1 MPADTDTP
9 LSYPHRNDDYAYRV
23 PTPPRI
29 VVPPPALNEDALP
42 DIHLGA
48 SSVLP
53 TPGDAYTNLITTNA
67 VFEWTYER
75 RREAQMV
82 LPYLYLGPM
91 NAAKDEAFLS
101 KEGITMVLGVRQKHE
116 FTSKLMDGA
125 LRRTRAAGLEANTV
139 DLANN
144 QDLIHSFPETT
155 TMINSHLR
163 RIHDAQGKLG
173 KVLVFCESGNER
185 SAGVIAAYLMETHED
200 VDYIKAMQLC
210 QAQRFCVN
218 FDDAMKR
225 VLQGYWD
232 ILCAR
237 KSVAENARASGQSF
251 PPLSSVKSKRGLER
265 DEDEDM
271 EGMQVDDMERFGGR
285 TFTPFADMPL

>member
-1 MPADTDTP
+1 MPTDTEST
-9 LSYPHRNDDYAYRV
+9 LSFPHRNDDYAYRV

-29 VVPPPALNEDALP
+29 VVPPPALNAQALP
-42 DIHLGA
+42 DIDLGA
-48 SSVLP
+48 SSNTFAP
-53 TPGDAYTNLITTNA
+53 SGPYPNLIPTN
-67 VFEWTYER
+67 VIFDWSYER
-75 RREAQMV
+75 RREAQMI

-91 NAAKDEAFLS
+91 TAAKDEAWMR

-116 FTSKLMDGA
+116 FVSKLMDGA
-125 LRRTRAAGLEANTV
+125 LRRTQAAGLEARTV

-144 QDLIHSFPETT
+144 QDLIHAFPDTT
-155 TMINSHLR
+155 AMINSHLSR
-163 RIHDAQGKLG
+163 VHSATGKLG

-185 SAGVIAAYLMETHED
+185 SVGVVAAYLMETHAD

-218 FDDAMKR
+218 FDDPMKR

-232 ILCAR
+232 ILCAKR
-237 KSVAENARASGQSF
+237 SVAATSAGASGQVATSG
-251 PPLSSVKSKRGLER
+251 PGKSKRSLER

-271 EGMQVDDMERFGGR
+271 DGMDVDDLERFGGR
-285 TFTPFADMPL
+285 TFSPFANIQP

>member
-1 MPADTDTP
+1 MSTATEAP

-29 VVPPPALNEDALP
+29 VVPPPALNAHALP
-42 DIHLGA
+42 DIDLGA
-48 SSVLP
+48 SSNSFAP
-53 TPGDAYTNLITTNA
+53 SGPYPNLIPTN
-67 VFEWTYER
+67 VIFDWSYER
-75 RREAQMV
+75 RREAQMI

-91 NAAKDEAFLS
+91 TAAKDEAWMR
-101 KEGITMVLGVRQKHE
+101 KEGITMVLGVRQKHD
-116 FTSKLMDGA
+116 FVSKLMDGA
-125 LRRTRAAGLEANTV
+125 LRRTQAAGMEARTV

-144 QDLIHSFPETT
+144 QDLIHAFPDTT
-155 TMINSHLR
+155 AMINSHLSQV
-163 RIHDAQGKLG
+163 HNATGNMG

-185 SAGVIAAYLMETHED
+185 SVGVVAAYLMETHAD

-218 FDDAMKR
+218 FDDPMKR

-237 KSVAENARASGQSF
+237 RSVAATTSTAGQASPNG
-251 PPLSSVKSKRGLER
+251 PGKSKRSLER
-265 DEDEDM
+265 DADEDM
-271 EGMQVDDMERFGGR
+271 DGMDVDDLERFGGR
-285 TFTPFADMPL
+285 TFTPFADAHN